1 MNFACIVIVRLTAF
15 FLKNEKESEQVF
27 EGCSFWSFM
36 AMNLIGNFTLLI
48 DFIFSV
54 NGIDI
59 RCNSAIP
66 ELV

>member
-1 MNFACIVIVRLTAF
+1 
-15 FLKNEKESEQVF
+15 VF
-27 EGCSFWSFM
+27 EGCSFWPFM

-54 NGIDI
+54 NKIDI